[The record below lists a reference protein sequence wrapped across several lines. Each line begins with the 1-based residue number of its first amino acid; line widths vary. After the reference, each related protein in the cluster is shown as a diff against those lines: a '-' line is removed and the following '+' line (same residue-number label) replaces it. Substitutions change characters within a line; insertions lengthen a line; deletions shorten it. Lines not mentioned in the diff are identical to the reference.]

1 MDLDSS
7 DSSKSAQEELT
18 SEEEQKKK
26 WVPLVERERL
36 SFCHIMGIT
45 IGTLASTLLF
55 NILYTLFAPLCVKLK
70 ISNIART
77 MILLSGGVI
86 GFTMSPMFGSIS
98 DGVTF
103 KWGRRRIFM
112 VVGGICVVLGLL
124 VMMFC
129 VELGEM
135 ARPHDPLLAQ
145 QAIMITALEFTMIA
159 GNAMQTPARTLCTD
173 VTRPAQQ
180 VLVSSCVVVY
190 SGLGGCFT
198 NLVGGLALYKYT
210 GLSQESFILVVGLV
224 IVAISLTITIIVT
237 PEERLK
243 EKPAVVNPLKSMFLA
258 FRHMPKP
265 IWMVGIPYF
274 FSQIATYQI
283 GFQLTDF
290 MGRTVMKG
298 DNAIDAPQELID
310 KYQAGVS
317 WAMMCNVM
325 NYGVQFLYSF
335 VHTYVCKWIGMK
347 YVFMILMLLL
357 GVMYLLFFFIK
368 TKLPYLFMMIPVG
381 LASVAYLSIPQA
393 IVSLCVTKAETG
405 IYLGSLYCFG
415 TAGQQFSNF
424 VIGMGGGAIWPNQP
438 GTLIAVSCVFAF
450 LSGLLCLL
458 IIVPDQKNTENQT
471 EGDQALEPIE
481 EDAGSDAE
489 GETVQEPD
497 AVESPNSIDDEASP
511 PEHEENL

>member
-1 MDLDSS
+1 MSDAEDPPMFDASNSS
-7 DSSKSAQEELT
+7 QEVSTHEP
-18 SEEEQKKK
+18 EEKK
-26 WVPLVERERL
+26 WVPLIERERL

-70 ISNIART
+70 ISSIGMT
-77 MILLSGGVI
+77 MILLSGGAI
-86 GFTMSPMFGSIS
+86 GFTMSPMFGAIS

-103 KWGRRRIFM
+103 KYGRRRIFM
-112 VVGGICVVLGLL
+112 VVGGICVVIGLI

-180 VLVSSCVVVY
+180 ILVSSCVVVY

-210 GLSQESFILVVGLV
+210 SLSQESFILVVGLV
-224 IVAISLTITIIVT
+224 IVAISLTITVIVT

-243 EKPAVVNPLKSMFLA
+243 EKPAIANPLKSMCLA

-290 MGRTVMKG
+290 MGRTIMKG
-298 DNAIDAPQELID
+298 DNAIDAPQEMID
-310 KYQAGVS
+310 KYQKGVS

-335 VHTYVCKWIGMK
+335 VHTYVCNFIGMK
-347 YVFMILMLLL
+347 YVFMILMFLL
-357 GVMYLLFFFIK
+357 GVMYLLFFFVR
-368 TKLPYLFMMIPVG
+368 TTLPYLFMMIPVG
-381 LASVAYLSIPQA
+381 LATVAYLSIPQA
-393 IVSLCVTKAETG
+393 IVSLCVSKAETG

-424 VIGMGGGAIWPNQP
+424 VIGMGGGAIWPRQP

-450 LSGLLCLL
+450 IAGFLCLI
-458 IIVPDQKNTENQT
+458 IIVPSGNK
-471 EGDQALEPIE
+471 I
-481 EDAGSDAE
+481 
-489 GETVQEPD
+489 GE
-497 AVESPNSIDDEASP
+497 DEAAEESDHEP
-511 PEHEENL
+511 LEENHSEVEQQESEL